1 MSQPEDDV
9 DQQVTDWSL
18 DHEGY
23 CSDEG
28 AAGDDGKEKEKDV
41 AAAAADGEK
50 EKEVIDLDSEEGK
63 QRKEMSTRSTIWE
76 HFIKIKENGVVVK
89 GKCKYCNAEIKAHPV
104 LNGTSG
110 MRKHFSICRSNP
122 HRSSDDA
129 TQGVLQ
135 VNEGTSVGTWKF
147 DPELLRSAFAEFII
161 EEEKP
166 FAFGEKPGFRKFMSI
181 ACPRFTLPSRRT
193 CTRDAVQLYFE
204 QKAKLKM
211 FFQEQCNRVCLT
223 TDGWTSQ

>member
-28 AAGDDGKEKEKDV
+28 VAGDDGKEKEKDV

-76 HFIKIKENGVVVK
+76 HFIKNQREWCGGE
-89 GKCKYCNAEIKAHPV
+89 GKV
-104 LNGTSG
+104 
-110 MRKHFSICRSNP
+110 
-122 HRSSDDA
+122 
-129 TQGVLQ
+129 QVLQ
-135 VNEGTSVGTWKF
+135 CRDQSTS
-147 DPELLRSAFAEFII
+147 S
-161 EEEKP
+161 
-166 FAFGEKPGFRKFMSI
+166 S
-181 ACPRFTLPSRRT
+181 
-193 CTRDAVQLYFE
+193 
-204 QKAKLKM
+204 
-211 FFQEQCNRVCLT
+211 
-223 TDGWTSQ
+223 